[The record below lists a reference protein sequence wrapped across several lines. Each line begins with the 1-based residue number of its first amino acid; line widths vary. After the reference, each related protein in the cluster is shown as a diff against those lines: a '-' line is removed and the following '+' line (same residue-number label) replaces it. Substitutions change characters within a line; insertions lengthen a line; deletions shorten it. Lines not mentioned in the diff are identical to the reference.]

1 MIIPADQL
9 SRTLSNGH
17 QIPQMGLGVFKVDDD
32 VCQRVVSDALEV
44 GYRHIDTAMIY
55 RNEAAVGRAIA
66 SSGIPRDELFV
77 TTKLWNS
84 DQGSDTARAAFEVS
98 LELLGLDYV
107 DLYLIHWP
115 GPQRNAFVES
125 WAVLEKLHHE
135 GLAHSIGVCNFQPD
149 HLQRILD
156 SGSVD
161 SGSPDSGGVVPVIN
175 QVELHP
181 AFQQRTLRA
190 FQEPLGIIT
199 EAWGPLGQGKY
210 EVAELPGLAEIAATH
225 ERSLQ
230 QIILRWHI
238 QEGLVVIPKTV
249 RKERLVENLSVF
261 DFELSPEEMAQIA
274 AMDADNRVGSHPD
287 DVNW

>member
-1 MIIPADQL
+1 MKIPADQL
-9 SRTLSNGH
+9 CLTLNSAN
-17 QIPQMGLGVFKVDDD
+17 QIPQLGLGVFKVEDDE
-32 VCQRVVSDALEV
+32 CERVVSDALEV

-66 SSGIPRDELFV
+66 ASGIPRDELFV

-84 DQGSDTARAAFEVS
+84 DQGPDTARAAFETS

-115 GPQRNAFVES
+115 APLRDQYVES
-125 WAVLEKLHHE
+125 WAVLEQLHEE
-135 GLAHSIGVCNFQPD
+135 GLAHSIGVSNFQPE

-156 SGSVD
+156 SGSV
-161 SGSPDSGGVVPVIN
+161 VPAIN

-210 EVAELPGLAEIAATH
+210 EVSELPGLAELAARH
-225 ERSLQ
+225 DRSMQ
-230 QIILRWHI
+230 QIILRWHL
-238 QEGLVVIPKTV
+238 QEGLVVFPKTV
-249 RKERLVENLSVF
+249 RKERLIENLSVF
-261 DFELSPEEMAQIA
+261 DFELSTDDMALMA
-274 AMDADNRVGSHPD
+274 AMDADNRVGTHPD
-287 DVNW
+287 DGNW